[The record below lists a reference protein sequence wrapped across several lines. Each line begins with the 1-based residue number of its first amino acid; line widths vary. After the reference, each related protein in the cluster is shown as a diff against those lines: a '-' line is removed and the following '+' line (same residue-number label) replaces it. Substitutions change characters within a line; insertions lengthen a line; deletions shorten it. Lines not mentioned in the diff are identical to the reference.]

1 MLNPLTSSCRLKR
14 SAWSGAGGR
23 PVTADWISFMRSVP
37 CGPILKNKVEARP
50 CRPVLS
56 YDPRDIEWGS
66 KNQGFPGGPITRG
79 CLWSCSMQKQ
89 IPVASGLLPRQ
100 SGRPDRPH
108 PTVGAA
114 GTAPASRKAAA
125 VGLARGWSDPVK
137 AEPNLCG
144 DPPTAGNALRR
155 AKRTAVSRRLRTAHD
170 RCSGAAPSSGTP
182 RSAINLLGNGG
193 CPTS

>member
-1 MLNPLTSSCRLKR
+1 MPNPLTSLSHLKR
-14 SAWSGAGGR
+14 SAWSGAGDR

-37 CGPILKNKVEARP
+37 SGPILGNKVEARP
-50 CRPVLS
+50 CHSVLS

-100 SGRPDRPH
+100 SGRPHRPE
-108 PTVGAA
+108 PTVGGA
-114 GTAPASRKAAA
+114 GTGAASRKAVA

-137 AEPNLCG
+137 AGLNLCG
-144 DPPTAGNALRR
+144 DAPTAGNALRW
-155 AKRTAVSRRLRTAHD
+155 AKRTPVSRRLRTAHD
-170 RCSGAAPSSGTP
+170 RCSGAAPSSVIP